1 MKRMHARPKLIQWTV
16 ALVLLIVFVALFT
29 MAVLVTASV
38 LGLQPDNPAQ
48 LAVALAIQLG
58 VLLPL
63 WMMAAIFFLAPVLRL
78 VGALRY
84 YSPYLIVT
92 RSRGGGLDLH
102 GATLFDYLL
111 LFQWS
116 ERGRP
121 AVRKIL
127 IWYVE
132 GLLALVREIEKG
144 DLPDNIVLSATS
156 YIFSKSIA
164 RRYGFHVETGSR
176 FSVGGFLTYP
186 TQLITY
192 SFAKGR
198 WAFPPILRARRATI
212 PGAALAAQ
220 SARLQRLRN
229 RLLQARDLKLAVAS
243 EAVA

>member
-1 MKRMHARPKLIQWTV
+1 MKRLHARSKLIQWTV
-16 ALVLLIVFVALFT
+16 ALVLLIVFIALLSI
-29 MAVLVTASV
+29 ALLATASV
-38 LGLQPDNPAQ
+38 LGLQADNPVQ
-48 LAVALAIQLG
+48 LAVALAIQFV

-63 WMMAAIFFLAPVLRL
+63 WMMAAIFFFAPLLRL

-92 RSRGGGLDLH
+92 RSSGGRVDLH

-111 LFQWS
+111 LFHWS

-127 IWYVE
+127 AWYVE
-132 GLLALVREIEKG
+132 GLLSLVREIEKG
-144 DLPDNIVLSATS
+144 DLPDNTVLSATS
-156 YIFSKSIA
+156 YIFSESIA
-164 RRYGFHVETGSR
+164 RRYGFHVETASR

-192 SFAKGR
+192 SFAKGI

-212 PGAALAAQ
+212 SGAALAAQ
-220 SARLQRLRN
+220 SARLQRLLS
-229 RLLQARDLKLAVAS
+229 RLNQAQQ
-243 EAVA
+243 

>member
-1 MKRMHARPKLIQWTV
+1 MKRIDARPKLIQWTV
-16 ALVLLIVFVALFT
+16 ALVLLIAFIALFA

-38 LGLQPDNPAQ
+38 LSLQPDNPVQ

-63 WMMAAIFFLAPVLRL
+63 WMMAAIFFLAPLLRL

-92 RSRGGGLDLH
+92 RSRGGSLDLH
-102 GATLFDYLL
+102 GATLFDYIL
-111 LFQWS
+111 LFRWS
-116 ERGRP
+116 DRGRP

-156 YIFSKSIA
+156 YIFSESIA
-164 RRYGFHVETGSR
+164 RRYGFRVETASR

-198 WAFPPILRARRATI
+198 WAVPPILCARRATI
-212 PGAALAAQ
+212 SGADLVAQ
-220 SARLQRLRN
+220 SDQLEKLYRRLAQKDAG
-229 RLLQARDLKLAVAS
+229 QS
-243 EAVA
+243 ESQDRV